1 MCCTVEI
8 TTYINATNGERTG
21 FKARNNVISILP
33 DSNFEKSTFQSA
45 KRFLG
50 VNLCSGKSCN
60 RGEKEK
66 DGIYIHSTSVGTM
79 MVVRR
84 EKKNDDLTFS
94 RDKKKF

>member
-8 TTYINATNGERTG
+8 TSYINATDGERTG

-33 DSNFEKSTFQSA
+33 VSDFEKSTFQNA

-60 RGEKEK
+60 RGEIEK
-66 DGIYIHSTSVGTM
+66 DGDIYISLPLPFDGGAQG
-79 MVVRR
+79 
-84 EKKNDDLTFS
+84 
-94 RDKKKF
+94 KKKR